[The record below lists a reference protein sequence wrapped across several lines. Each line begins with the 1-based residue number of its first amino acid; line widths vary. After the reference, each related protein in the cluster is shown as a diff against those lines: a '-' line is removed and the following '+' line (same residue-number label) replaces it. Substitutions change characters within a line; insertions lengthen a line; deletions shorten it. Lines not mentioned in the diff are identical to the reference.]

1 MTQPQMELILP
12 RGLMAESLIFYFLQ
26 KFEYRLILKHY
37 NLEVDLYKFQGL
49 AMHKKYK

>member
-26 KFEYRLILKHY
+26 KFEYRLILKYY